1 MGFPPL
7 GEKAKIEVAW
17 KKRKGSELSVFKGRQ
32 ARLNHAIF
40 KALEDQSPMAIWDIF
55 RQVTSIKGTKR
66 TKYAVVNSRVKDL
79 EAGNYLLKAGIRDTK
94 QGNKT
99 VLFRTTAKAK
109 LALALTSKNIDDF
122 LNEID
127 EEAAS
132 KILLIL
138 TPQRTTLQIP
148 AEQLAESSTSEKPF
162 N

>member
-1 MGFPPL
+1 
-7 GEKAKIEVAW
+7 
-17 KKRKGSELSVFKGRQ
+17 
-32 ARLNHAIF
+32 
-40 KALEDQSPMAIWDIF
+40 MAIWDIF
-55 RQVTSIKGTKR
+55 RQVTSIKGMKR

-79 EAGNYLLKAGIRDTK
+79 EDGNYLMKAGIRDTK

-109 LALALTSKNIDDF
+109 LALALSSKKIDDF

-138 TPQRTTLQIP
+138 TPQRTTRSVP
-148 AEQLAESSTSEKPF
+148 PEQ
-162 N
+162 